1 MNSEELN
8 NVKNYWS
15 RIETTSARTKFA
27 QGIID
32 RYFEL
37 EKEKPKPKNQ
47 NDESIS

>member
-37 EKEKPKPKNQ
+37 EKEKPKNQ